1 MLPQQML
8 ISSYHLQV
16 QINDVSIE
24 ETLTSQ
30 SPEDDEL
37 CALIFPEAGK
47 TTFPEM
53 TSKDE
58 FCGIAAFLTKNRS
71 LDPVPSGSILTE
83 TLIEALPVLEH
94 NNPII
99 TFLLV
104 FQVKKK
110 DFSDPIIF
118 QRIQPSDWKE

>member
-1 MLPQQML
+1 M
-8 ISSYHLQV
+8 
-16 QINDVSIE
+16 
-24 ETLTSQ
+24 TSQ

-83 TLIEALPVLEH
+83 TLIEALPVFEH

-104 FQVKKK
+104 EVKIVVRVASDKLAPLNKK
-110 DFSDPIIF
+110 LFAICFMRPLCHQLQYIHL
-118 QRIQPSDWKE
+118 